1 MESKAKAQGSWKDAH
16 HRHGTGARL
25 LSLSPEVYGQIVE
38 YAKWHHPSSMDTME
52 SKAMAFKKYITEHMA
67 TAEE

>member
-1 MESKAKAQGSWKDAH
+1 MMRVTAL
-16 HRHGTGARL
+16 L